1 MSTYYTISLEN
12 KRGANTSYATFMEPP
27 SFTASPE
34 PWLNVWYTSFVPYGG
49 SFEISTGTDFYAC
62 KQ

>member
-1 MSTYYTISLEN
+1 MSSVYTISLEN
-12 KRGANTSYATFMEPP
+12 KRGANTNYAAFMEPP
-27 SFTASPE
+27 SFTGGLE

-49 SFEISTGTDFYAC
+49 NFEIHTGIDFYAC